1 MKEILET
8 IEKTVKEKLSK
19 VFKCEDVRIYKQK
32 MHKNG
37 NEYLKIVVSI
47 PIPHRRTI
55 YEDYI
60 KVNTIKCKDI
70 NDIIDEIIE
79 SSEITEEINESAKDI
94 AYMNLLLKL
103 IKIIDNDKTL
113 KYNPS
118 EQEVQ
123 ELLLSAKNYFKSKT
137 GLDFEFT
144 IENKKCDD
152 KTTKSNFKVEIN
164 SVKLYEC
171 GIISHDNELDNIR
184 YNYFY
189 DKIHN
194 DLNDSLSLIK
204 ELEVVS
210 THIKIFNDY
219 IVKMIDGKY
228 WSGESLKECMLIERI
243 KQLENE

>member
-19 VFKCEDVRIYKQK
+19 VFKCEDIRIYKQK

-37 NEYLKIVVSI
+37 NEYLKIAVSI
-47 PIPHRRTI
+47 PTPYRRVI
-55 YEDYI
+55 HEDYI
-60 KVNTIKCKDI
+60 KVNTIKCEDI
-70 NDIIDEIIE
+70 HNIINEVIE
-79 SSEITEEINESAKDI
+79 SSEITDEINEKAKDT
-94 AYMNLLLKL
+94 AYINLLLKL
-103 IKIIDNDKTL
+103 IKIIDNNEIL
-113 KYNPS
+113 NYNPS
-118 EQEVQ
+118 EQEIQ

-137 GLDFEFT
+137 GLDFELT
-144 IENKKCDD
+144 IENKKRDD

-164 SVKLYEC
+164 GIKLYER
-171 GIISHDNELDNIR
+171 GIISHDNELDNIKD
-184 YNYFY
+184 NYLY

-194 DLNDSLSLIK
+194 DLNENLSLIR